1 MTARMRALLS
11 LVLTIAVSTRAASQ
25 TLDSTLALIN
35 AAEAAGDFV
44 RAAHLYEKIYG
55 LTGRDPSALAGA
67 AASAGRSR
75 NDSLAISYFRR
86 AIREGYLNPVFLA
99 FVERD
104 SSLTRMRDNAEWMSV
119 LADGRRRAAA
129 LDHSLHDELDSLLTR
144 DQRNR
149 QSISDVMTR
158 YGRNSPQGDSAAR
171 AMNAADAPL
180 LARLREIIA
189 TKGWPGRTLVGDDG
203 AHAAWLIVQ
212 HAPPDVQRELLPR
225 IRTAIRAGEGRLG
238 DLALLEDRVLVANG
252 RPQLYGSQLRFSPTG
267 GPSTLEP
274 LADDACVDKRRAE
287 MGLEPLADYL
297 RRMGVTYAPPAK
309 ACAQGGR

>member
-1 MTARMRALLS
+1 MRRIAGLTLLWMAIAAR
-11 LVLTIAVSTRAASQ
+11 ASAQ
-25 TLDSTLALIN
+25 AIDSTLSQIN
-35 AAEAAGDFV
+35 AAEAARDFV
-44 RAAHLYEKIYG
+44 RAARLYEKMYD

-67 AASAGRSR
+67 AASAGRSG
-75 NDSLAISYFRR
+75 NDSLAIGYFRR
-86 AIREGYLNPVFLA
+86 AIREGYLSPVFLA
-99 FVERD
+99 FVEQD
-104 SSLTRMRDNAEWMSV
+104 TSLARVRGNAEWMRV
-119 LADGRRRAAA
+119 LADGKRRAAA
-129 LDHSLHDELDSLLTR
+129 LDHALHDELDSLVTR

-149 QSISDVMTR
+149 QSIADVMTR

-171 AMNAADAPL
+171 AMSAADAPL

-189 TKGWPGRTLVGDDG
+189 ANGWPGRTLVGDDG
-203 AHAAWLIVQ
+203 AHAAWLILQ

-274 LADDACVDKRRAE
+274 LADEACVDKRRAE

-297 RRMGVTYAPPAK
+297 RRMGTPYTPPAK
-309 ACAQGGR
+309 ACSQGNR